1 MNIQPRIKLG
11 VTLYSLQDEYVWGKL
26 SLEDCLAALQKM
38 GAEGV
43 ELLGDQMIP
52 NSPFPEES
60 FYQTWHGWLQKY
72 QLKPVCDDIF
82 INMTLYRNRR
92 LTTKEAI
99 AALKAEISHAHKM
112 GFEIMRLLVSKTP
125 NEIVLPCLEF
135 AEKHNMQM
143 ALEIHAGGSTLTS
156 PLSQE
161 FVEIM
166 TRANSPYIGLVFD
179 MGLFC
184 RKFPRVILDY
194 YRREG
199 VAPVL
204 LDFVDDVFK
213 SGTDLRSVPDSDL
226 EKYRRASIDAE
237 FWKYAHSFENNPVD
251 LMRPYLNY
259 VRNCHGKFFEMMDE
273 GIEYSIPYDQI
284 IAYFQANGYDGF
296 ICSEYE
302 GNRFVP
308 AGVEVKG
315 VDQLT
320 RHHKMMRA
328 YLQAEKVS

>member
-1 MNIQPRIKLG
+1 MNTQPRIKLG

-26 SLEDCLAALQKM
+26 SLEDCLSALQIM

-52 NSPFPEES
+52 NSPFPDAS
-60 FYQTWHGWLQKY
+60 FYETWHHWLAKY
-72 QLKPVCDDIF
+72 QLQPVCDDIF
-82 INMTLYRNRR
+82 INMTLYKNRR

-112 GFEIMRLLVSKTP
+112 GFEIVRLVSKTP
-125 NEIVLPCLEF
+125 NEIVLPCLDF
-135 AEKHNMQM
+135 AAQHNVQM

-156 PLSQE
+156 PGSQE
-161 FVEIM
+161 FVDIM
-166 TRANSPYIGLVFD
+166 TNANSPYIGLVFD

-199 VAPVL
+199 VAPAL
-204 LDFVDDVFK
+204 LEFADDVFK
-213 SGTDLRSVPDSDL
+213 SGTDLRSVPDSAL
-226 EKYRRASIDAE
+226 EKYSRASIDSE
-237 FWKYAHSFENNPVD
+237 FWKYAHSFENNPVEI
-251 LMRPYLNY
+251 MQPYLGY

-284 IAYFQANGYDGF
+284 IAFFQANSYAGY

-315 VDQLT
+315 VDQLA
-320 RHHKMMRA
+320 RHHKMLRG
-328 YLQAEKVS
+328 YLQG

>member
-1 MNIQPRIKLG
+1 MAAQPRIKLG

-26 SLEDCLAALQKM
+26 SLEGCLAALKEI

-60 FYQTWHGWLQKY
+60 FYPTWHGWLEKY
-72 QLKPVCDDIF
+72 HLQPVCNDIF
-82 INMTLYRNRR
+82 INMTLYKNRR

-112 GFEIMRLLVSKTP
+112 GFQIVRLVSKTP
-125 NEIVLPCLEF
+125 NEIVLPCLQF
-135 AEKHNMQM
+135 AEQHNVQM
-143 ALEIHAGGSTLTS
+143 ALEIHAGGSTLKS
-156 PLSQE
+156 AGSQE
-161 FVEIM
+161 FIEIM
-166 TRANSPYIGLVFD
+166 TKANSPYIGLVFD

-184 RKFPRVILDY
+184 RKFPRVILEY

-199 VAPVL
+199 VAPAL
-204 LDFVDDVFK
+204 LDFVDGVFK

-226 EKYRRASIDAE
+226 EKYRHAPIDAE
-237 FWKYAHSFENNPVD
+237 FWKYAHSFENNPVEI
-251 LMRPYLNY
+251 MQPYLGY
-259 VRNCHGKFFEMMDE
+259 VRNCHGKFFEMMEE

-284 IAYFQANGYDGF
+284 IAFFQANNYAGY

-308 AGVEVKG
+308 AGVEVQG
-315 VDQLT
+315 VDQLA

-328 YLQAEKVS
+328 YLQTEKAF